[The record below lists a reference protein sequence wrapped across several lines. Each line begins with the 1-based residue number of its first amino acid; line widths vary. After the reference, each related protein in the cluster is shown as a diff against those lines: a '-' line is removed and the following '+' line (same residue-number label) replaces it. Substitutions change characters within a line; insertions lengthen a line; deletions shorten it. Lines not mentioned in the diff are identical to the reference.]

1 MNDFNNLLDIVSQL
15 RKECPWDKEQ
25 THESLAK
32 HLIEESY
39 ELLDTL
45 SNLNDSPE
53 SFNDFKEELGDLLL
67 QILLHSEIAS
77 ENNYF
82 SIIEVINSLQKKLIK
97 RHPHVFDKKNLNSSE
112 EVEKQ
117 WEEIK
122 KEGNKSIFDDI
133 NTKLPPVNTAF
144 KVQRKA
150 KTLNLSYKN
159 YDEALDDLISEI
171 NELKEATTLE
181 DRKSELG
188 DVYFSLIN
196 VSRYLEA
203 DPEIELKKSIQTFI
217 NRAKYVEKHINKE
230 TDINVLWQE
239 AKKNQNVKTII
250 SDTLIG
256 VDVTDQSNIDNKL
269 IELDG
274 TDNKN
279 NLGANAI
286 LAVSMASMRA
296 SANQQNKQLF
306 ELFPNIYGP
315 PSLPVPFMN
324 ILNGGAHADNSVDIQ
339 EFMIVP
345 FGFETFDTSLRAGVE
360 IYHVLKKRLK
370 SNKLSTNVGDEGGF
384 APNFNTSTEILDE
397 IMQSISEAGYEPGR
411 NVSLALDVAASEF
424 FKDDFYRIEGNELN
438 SQEMSD
444 YLINLTSN
452 YPIISIEDGLA
463 EDDWDGWKYLTE
475 KIGDTIQLVGDDLFV
490 TQEKILEK
498 GVADSC
504 ANSIL
509 VKVNQVGSVSET
521 INTMTLAKDSNYSSI
536 VSHRSG
542 ETEDTFIS
550 HLCVGTSSG
559 QIKTGAP
566 ARSERTAKYNELLR
580 IGEKIGFEQFNIQEL
595 GYSK

>member
-1 MNDFNNLLDIVSQL
+1 MGVN
-15 RKECPWDKEQ
+15 K
-25 THESLAK
+25 A
-32 HLIEESY
+32 IE
-39 ELLDTL
+39 
-45 SNLNDSPE
+45 
-53 SFNDFKEELGDLLL
+53 
-67 QILLHSEIAS
+67 
-77 ENNYF
+77 
-82 SIIEVINSLQKKLIK
+82 
-97 RHPHVFDKKNLNSSE
+97 
-112 EVEKQ
+112 
-117 WEEIK
+117 
-122 KEGNKSIFDDI
+122 
-133 NTKLPPVNTAF
+133 
-144 KVQRKA
+144 
-150 KTLNLSYKN
+150 
-159 YDEALDDLISEI
+159 
-171 NELKEATTLE
+171 
-181 DRKSELG
+181 
-188 DVYFSLIN
+188 
-196 VSRYLEA
+196 
-203 DPEIELKKSIQTFI
+203 
-217 NRAKYVEKHINKE
+217 
-230 TDINVLWQE
+230 
-239 AKKNQNVKTII
+239 NVKTII
-250 SDTLIG
+250 SDSLVG
-256 VDVTDQSNIDNKL
+256 MDVTDQGSIDDML
-269 IELDG
+269 IEIDG

-286 LAVSMASMRA
+286 LAVSMATMRA

-315 PSLPVPFMN
+315 SSLPIPFMN

-384 APNFNTSTEILDE
+384 APNFNSSTEILDE
-397 IMQSISEAGYEPGR
+397 IMQSIAEAGYEPGG

-424 FKDDFYRIEGNELN
+424 FKDDFYKIEGNELN

-498 GVADSC
+498 GVTDSC

-521 INTMTLAKDSNYSSI
+521 INTMTLAKESNYSSI

-580 IGEKIGFEQFNIQEL
+580 IGEKIGFEQFNVQEL

>member
-1 MNDFNNLLDIVSQL
+1 MNKKIKSINARHILDSRANPTIEVEVITSDNIKGRAAVPSGASTGALEAHEL
-15 RKECPWDKEQ
+15 RD
-25 THESLAK
+25 
-32 HLIEESY
+32 
-39 ELLDTL
+39 
-45 SNLNDSPE
+45 NDSF
-53 SFNDFKEELGDLLL
+53 FNGMGVNK
-67 QILLHSEIAS
+67 A
-77 ENNYF
+77 
-82 SIIEVINSLQKKLIK
+82 IE
-97 RHPHVFDKKNLNSSE
+97 
-112 EVEKQ
+112 
-117 WEEIK
+117 
-122 KEGNKSIFDDI
+122 
-133 NTKLPPVNTAF
+133 
-144 KVQRKA
+144 
-150 KTLNLSYKN
+150 
-159 YDEALDDLISEI
+159 
-171 NELKEATTLE
+171 
-181 DRKSELG
+181 
-188 DVYFSLIN
+188 
-196 VSRYLEA
+196 
-203 DPEIELKKSIQTFI
+203 
-217 NRAKYVEKHINKE
+217 
-230 TDINVLWQE
+230 
-239 AKKNQNVKTII
+239 NVKTII
-250 SDTLIG
+250 SDTLVG
-256 VDVTDQSNIDNKL
+256 EDVTDQSNIDNKL

-296 SANQQNKQLF
+296 SASQQNKQLF

-345 FGFETFDTSLRAGVE
+345 FGFETFETALRAGVE

-424 FKDDFYRIEGNELN
+424 FTDDFYRIEGNELN

-463 EDDWDGWKYLTE
+463 EDDWDGWKYITE

-498 GVADSC
+498 GVAESC

-521 INTMTLAKDSNYSSI
+521 INTMTLAKESNYSSI

>member
-1 MNDFNNLLDIVSQL
+1 MNKKIKSISARHILDSRANPTIEVEVTTSDNIKGRAAVPSGASTGALEAHEL
-15 RKECPWDKEQ
+15 RD
-25 THESLAK
+25 
-32 HLIEESY
+32 
-39 ELLDTL
+39 
-45 SNLNDSPE
+45 NDP
-53 SFNDFKEELGDLLL
+53 SFNGMGVNK
-67 QILLHSEIAS
+67 A
-77 ENNYF
+77 
-82 SIIEVINSLQKKLIK
+82 IE
-97 RHPHVFDKKNLNSSE
+97 
-112 EVEKQ
+112 
-117 WEEIK
+117 
-122 KEGNKSIFDDI
+122 
-133 NTKLPPVNTAF
+133 
-144 KVQRKA
+144 
-150 KTLNLSYKN
+150 
-159 YDEALDDLISEI
+159 
-171 NELKEATTLE
+171 
-181 DRKSELG
+181 
-188 DVYFSLIN
+188 
-196 VSRYLEA
+196 
-203 DPEIELKKSIQTFI
+203 
-217 NRAKYVEKHINKE
+217 
-230 TDINVLWQE
+230 
-239 AKKNQNVKTII
+239 NVKTII

-256 VDVTDQSNIDNKL
+256 EDVTDQSNIDDKL

-306 ELFPNIYGP
+306 ELFPNIYGL

-424 FKDDFYRIEGNELN
+424 FTDDFYRIEGNELN

>member
-1 MNDFNNLLDIVSQL
+1 MNKKIKSINARHILDSRANPTIEVEVTTSDNIIGRAAVPSGASTGALEAHEL
-15 RKECPWDKEQ
+15 RD
-25 THESLAK
+25 
-32 HLIEESY
+32 
-39 ELLDTL
+39 
-45 SNLNDSPE
+45 NDSF
-53 SFNDFKEELGDLLL
+53 FNGMGVNK
-67 QILLHSEIAS
+67 A
-77 ENNYF
+77 
-82 SIIEVINSLQKKLIK
+82 IE
-97 RHPHVFDKKNLNSSE
+97 
-112 EVEKQ
+112 
-117 WEEIK
+117 
-122 KEGNKSIFDDI
+122 
-133 NTKLPPVNTAF
+133 
-144 KVQRKA
+144 
-150 KTLNLSYKN
+150 
-159 YDEALDDLISEI
+159 
-171 NELKEATTLE
+171 
-181 DRKSELG
+181 
-188 DVYFSLIN
+188 
-196 VSRYLEA
+196 
-203 DPEIELKKSIQTFI
+203 
-217 NRAKYVEKHINKE
+217 
-230 TDINVLWQE
+230 
-239 AKKNQNVKTII
+239 NVKTII
-250 SDTLIG
+250 SDSLVG
-256 VDVTDQSNIDNKL
+256 MDVTDQGSIDDML
-269 IELDG
+269 IEIDG

-286 LAVSMASMRA
+286 LAVSMATMRA

-315 PSLPVPFMN
+315 SSLPIPFMN

-384 APNFNTSTEILDE
+384 APNFNSSTEILDE
-397 IMQSISEAGYEPGR
+397 IMQSISEAGFEPGG

-424 FKDDFYRIEGNELN
+424 FINDFYRIEGNELN

-444 YLINLTSN
+444 YLINLSSN
-452 YPIISIEDGLA
+452 YPILSIEDGLA

-498 GVADSC
+498 GVDDKC

-521 INTMTLAKDSNYSSI
+521 INTMTLAKESNYSSI

-580 IGEKIGFEQFNIQEL
+580 IGEKIGFEKFNIQKL
-595 GYSK
+595 GYSQ

>member
-1 MNDFNNLLDIVSQL
+1 MNKKIKSINARHILDSRANPTIEVEVTTSDNIKGRAAVPSGASTGALEAHEL
-15 RKECPWDKEQ
+15 RD
-25 THESLAK
+25 
-32 HLIEESY
+32 
-39 ELLDTL
+39 
-45 SNLNDSPE
+45 NDP
-53 SFNDFKEELGDLLL
+53 SFNGMGVNK
-67 QILLHSEIAS
+67 A
-77 ENNYF
+77 
-82 SIIEVINSLQKKLIK
+82 IE
-97 RHPHVFDKKNLNSSE
+97 
-112 EVEKQ
+112 
-117 WEEIK
+117 
-122 KEGNKSIFDDI
+122 
-133 NTKLPPVNTAF
+133 
-144 KVQRKA
+144 
-150 KTLNLSYKN
+150 
-159 YDEALDDLISEI
+159 
-171 NELKEATTLE
+171 
-181 DRKSELG
+181 
-188 DVYFSLIN
+188 
-196 VSRYLEA
+196 
-203 DPEIELKKSIQTFI
+203 
-217 NRAKYVEKHINKE
+217 
-230 TDINVLWQE
+230 
-239 AKKNQNVKTII
+239 NVKTII

-256 VDVTDQSNIDNKL
+256 EDVTDQSNIDDKL

-296 SANQQNKQLF
+296 SASQQNKQLF

-424 FKDDFYRIEGNELN
+424 FTDDFYRIEGNELN

-498 GVADSC
+498 GVTDSC

>member
-1 MNDFNNLLDIVSQL
+1 MNKKIKSINARQILDSRANPTIEVEVTTGDNIKGRAAVPSGASTGALEAHEL
-15 RKECPWDKEQ
+15 RD
-25 THESLAK
+25 
-32 HLIEESY
+32 
-39 ELLDTL
+39 
-45 SNLNDSPE
+45 NDP
-53 SFNDFKEELGDLLL
+53 SFNGMGVNK
-67 QILLHSEIAS
+67 A
-77 ENNYF
+77 
-82 SIIEVINSLQKKLIK
+82 IE
-97 RHPHVFDKKNLNSSE
+97 
-112 EVEKQ
+112 
-117 WEEIK
+117 
-122 KEGNKSIFDDI
+122 
-133 NTKLPPVNTAF
+133 
-144 KVQRKA
+144 
-150 KTLNLSYKN
+150 
-159 YDEALDDLISEI
+159 
-171 NELKEATTLE
+171 
-181 DRKSELG
+181 
-188 DVYFSLIN
+188 
-196 VSRYLEA
+196 
-203 DPEIELKKSIQTFI
+203 
-217 NRAKYVEKHINKE
+217 
-230 TDINVLWQE
+230 
-239 AKKNQNVKTII
+239 NVKTII
-250 SDTLIG
+250 SDTLLG
-256 VDVTDQSNIDNKL
+256 EDVTDQSNIDNKL

-296 SANQQNKQLF
+296 SASQQNKQLF

-397 IMQSISEAGYEPGR
+397 IMQSISEAGYEPGG
-411 NVSLALDVAASEF
+411 NISLALDVAASEF
-424 FKDDFYRIEGNELN
+424 FTDDFYRIEGNELN

-444 YLINLTSN
+444 YLINLSSN

-521 INTMTLAKDSNYSSI
+521 INTMTLAKESNYSSI

>member
-1 MNDFNNLLDIVSQL
+1 MNKKIKSINARNILDSRANPTIEVEVITSDNVKGRAAVPSGASTGALEAHEL
-15 RKECPWDKEQ
+15 RD
-25 THESLAK
+25 
-32 HLIEESY
+32 
-39 ELLDTL
+39 
-45 SNLNDSPE
+45 NDSF
-53 SFNDFKEELGDLLL
+53 FNGMGVNK
-67 QILLHSEIAS
+67 A
-77 ENNYF
+77 
-82 SIIEVINSLQKKLIK
+82 IE
-97 RHPHVFDKKNLNSSE
+97 
-112 EVEKQ
+112 
-117 WEEIK
+117 
-122 KEGNKSIFDDI
+122 
-133 NTKLPPVNTAF
+133 
-144 KVQRKA
+144 
-150 KTLNLSYKN
+150 
-159 YDEALDDLISEI
+159 
-171 NELKEATTLE
+171 
-181 DRKSELG
+181 
-188 DVYFSLIN
+188 
-196 VSRYLEA
+196 
-203 DPEIELKKSIQTFI
+203 
-217 NRAKYVEKHINKE
+217 
-230 TDINVLWQE
+230 
-239 AKKNQNVKTII
+239 NVKTII
-250 SDTLIG
+250 SNSLVG
-256 VDVTDQSNIDNKL
+256 MDVTDQNSIDNML
-269 IELDG
+269 IDLDG

-296 SANQQNKQLF
+296 SANLQNKQLY
-306 ELFPNIYGP
+306 ELFPKIYGP

-397 IMQSISEAGYEPGR
+397 IMESISEAGYEPGK

-424 FKDDFYRIEGNELN
+424 FKDNFYKIEGNELDG
-438 SQEMSD
+438 QEMAE
-444 YLINLTSN
+444 YLINLTLN

-463 EDDWDGWKYLTE
+463 EDDWNGWKYLTE

-490 TQEKILEK
+490 TQEKILQK
-498 GVADSC
+498 GINDKC

-521 INTMTLAKDSNYSSI
+521 INTMTLAKESNYSSV

-580 IGEKIGFEQFNIQEL
+580 IGEKIGFEQFNIQKF
-595 GYSK
+595 GHR

>member
-1 MNDFNNLLDIVSQL
+1 MNKKIKSINARNILDSRANPTIEVEVITNDDVKGRAAVPSGASTGALEAHEL
-15 RKECPWDKEQ
+15 RD
-25 THESLAK
+25 
-32 HLIEESY
+32 
-39 ELLDTL
+39 
-45 SNLNDSPE
+45 NDSF
-53 SFNDFKEELGDLLL
+53 FNGMGVNK
-67 QILLHSEIAS
+67 A
-77 ENNYF
+77 
-82 SIIEVINSLQKKLIK
+82 IE
-97 RHPHVFDKKNLNSSE
+97 
-112 EVEKQ
+112 
-117 WEEIK
+117 
-122 KEGNKSIFDDI
+122 
-133 NTKLPPVNTAF
+133 
-144 KVQRKA
+144 
-150 KTLNLSYKN
+150 
-159 YDEALDDLISEI
+159 
-171 NELKEATTLE
+171 
-181 DRKSELG
+181 
-188 DVYFSLIN
+188 
-196 VSRYLEA
+196 
-203 DPEIELKKSIQTFI
+203 
-217 NRAKYVEKHINKE
+217 
-230 TDINVLWQE
+230 
-239 AKKNQNVKTII
+239 NVKTII
-250 SDTLIG
+250 SNSLVG
-256 VDVTDQSNIDNKL
+256 MDVTDQNSIDNML
-269 IELDG
+269 IDLDG

-296 SANQQNKQLF
+296 SANLQNKQLY
-306 ELFPNIYGP
+306 ELFPKIYGP

-397 IMQSISEAGYEPGR
+397 IMESISEAGYEPGK

-424 FKDDFYRIEGNELN
+424 FKDNFYKIEGNELDG
-438 SQEMSD
+438 QEMAE
-444 YLINLTSN
+444 YLINLTLN

-463 EDDWDGWKYLTE
+463 EDDWNGWKYLTE

-490 TQEKILEK
+490 TQEKILQK
-498 GVADSC
+498 GINDKC

-521 INTMTLAKDSNYSSI
+521 INTMTLAKESNYSSV

-580 IGEKIGFEQFNIQEL
+580 IGEKIGFEQFNIQKL
-595 GYSK
+595 GHA

>member
-1 MNDFNNLLDIVSQL
+1 MNKKIKSINARHILDSRANPTIEVEVTTSDNIKGRAAVPSGASTGALEAHEL
-15 RKECPWDKEQ
+15 RD
-25 THESLAK
+25 
-32 HLIEESY
+32 
-39 ELLDTL
+39 
-45 SNLNDSPE
+45 NDP
-53 SFNDFKEELGDLLL
+53 SFNGMGVNK
-67 QILLHSEIAS
+67 A
-77 ENNYF
+77 
-82 SIIEVINSLQKKLIK
+82 IE
-97 RHPHVFDKKNLNSSE
+97 
-112 EVEKQ
+112 
-117 WEEIK
+117 
-122 KEGNKSIFDDI
+122 
-133 NTKLPPVNTAF
+133 
-144 KVQRKA
+144 
-150 KTLNLSYKN
+150 
-159 YDEALDDLISEI
+159 
-171 NELKEATTLE
+171 
-181 DRKSELG
+181 
-188 DVYFSLIN
+188 
-196 VSRYLEA
+196 
-203 DPEIELKKSIQTFI
+203 
-217 NRAKYVEKHINKE
+217 
-230 TDINVLWQE
+230 
-239 AKKNQNVKTII
+239 NVKTII
-250 SDTLIG
+250 SDTLVG
-256 VDVTDQSNIDNKL
+256 EDVTDQSNIDNKL

-296 SANQQNKQLF
+296 SASQQNKQLF

-397 IMQSISEAGYEPGR
+397 IMQSISEAGYEPGG

-424 FKDDFYRIEGNELN
+424 FINDFYRIEGNELN

-444 YLINLTSN
+444 YLINLSSN
-452 YPIISIEDGLA
+452 YPILSIEDGLA

-498 GVADSC
+498 GVDDKC

-521 INTMTLAKDSNYSSI
+521 INTMTLAKENNYSSI

-580 IGEKIGFEQFNIQEL
+580 IGEKIGFEKFNIQKL
-595 GYSK
+595 GYSQ

>member
-1 MNDFNNLLDIVSQL
+1 MNKKIKSINARHILDSRANPTIEVEVTTSDNIKGRAAVPSGASTGALEAHEL
-15 RKECPWDKEQ
+15 RD
-25 THESLAK
+25 
-32 HLIEESY
+32 
-39 ELLDTL
+39 
-45 SNLNDSPE
+45 NDP
-53 SFNDFKEELGDLLL
+53 SFNGMGVNK
-67 QILLHSEIAS
+67 A
-77 ENNYF
+77 
-82 SIIEVINSLQKKLIK
+82 IE
-97 RHPHVFDKKNLNSSE
+97 
-112 EVEKQ
+112 
-117 WEEIK
+117 
-122 KEGNKSIFDDI
+122 
-133 NTKLPPVNTAF
+133 
-144 KVQRKA
+144 
-150 KTLNLSYKN
+150 
-159 YDEALDDLISEI
+159 
-171 NELKEATTLE
+171 
-181 DRKSELG
+181 
-188 DVYFSLIN
+188 
-196 VSRYLEA
+196 
-203 DPEIELKKSIQTFI
+203 
-217 NRAKYVEKHINKE
+217 
-230 TDINVLWQE
+230 
-239 AKKNQNVKTII
+239 NVKTII
-250 SDTLIG
+250 SDTLVG
-256 VDVTDQSNIDNKL
+256 EDVTDQSNIDNKL

-306 ELFPNIYGP
+306 ELFPNIYGL

-370 SNKLSTNVGDEGGF
+370 SNNLSTNVGDEGGF

-397 IMQSISEAGYEPGR
+397 IMQSISEAGYEPGK

-424 FKDDFYRIEGNELN
+424 FKDNFYKIEGNELN
-438 SQEMSD
+438 SHEMSD

-490 TQEKILEK
+490 TQEKILQK
-498 GVADSC
+498 GIDENC

-509 VKVNQVGSVSET
+509 VKVNQVGSVTET
-521 INTMTLAKDSNYSSI
+521 INTMILAKESNYSSL

-566 ARSERTAKYNELLR
+566 ARSERTSKYNELLR
-580 IGEKIGFEQFNIQEL
+580 IGEKIGFEQFNIQKF
-595 GYSK
+595 GHS